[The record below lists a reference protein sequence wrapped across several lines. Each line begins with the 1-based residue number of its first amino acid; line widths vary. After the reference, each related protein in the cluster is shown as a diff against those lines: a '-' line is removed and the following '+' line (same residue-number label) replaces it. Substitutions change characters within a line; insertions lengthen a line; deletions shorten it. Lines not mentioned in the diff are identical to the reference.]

1 MTTFTNSIQAISTTL
16 GIPKELADGFLAFCN
31 SYEKAIA
38 PNSPPMGAFNTFLQA
53 VLAQLQSPYPF
64 APYHKAIRA
73 PTDYYSLGLDFIR
86 PLVDF
91 AKSTIAGKE
100 ALESIKEALAKQE
113 NVILLANHQTEID
126 PQIISL
132 LLEKDYPELAQEMIF
147 VAGHRVITDP
157 LAIPLSL
164 GRNLICI
171 YSKRH
176 IDVPPEKKAE
186 KLTHNQKA
194 LKGLE
199 ELLNSGG
206 KCIYIAPSGGRDRVD
221 TAGKIE
227 VAPFDPQAVEMF
239 YLLSQKAKRPT
250 HFHSLAL
257 STYALL
263 PPPDVVLKEIGEQ
276 RKTTFSPAHLAFSPK
291 IDMETIGNCNLV
303 SDKKE
308 KRKVRTE
315 AIWQQVVDNYNT
327 F

>member
-1 MTTFTNSIQAISTTL
+1 MTTFTNMIQALCT
-16 GIPKELADGFLAFCN
+16 KERLPQELTNGFLAFCRC
-31 SYEKAIA
+31 YEEATTTPA
-38 PNSPPMGAFNTFLQA
+38 NTATFTAFVEA
-53 VLAQLQSPYPF
+53 VGSQLKTPYEFQPF
-64 APYHKAIRA
+64 HKGLD
-73 PTDYYSLGLDFIR
+73 TYYQLGLDFIR

-91 AKSTIAGKE
+91 SKSRVDDKE
-100 ALESIKEALAKQE
+100 SLTAIQEAISRNE

-132 LLEKDYPELAQEMIF
+132 LLEKEYPQLAQEMIF
-147 VAGHRVITDP
+147 VAGHRVTTDP
-157 LAIPLSL
+157 LAVPLSL

-176 IDVPPEKKAE
+176 VDNPPEQKAA

-199 ELLNSGG
+199 ELLSTGG

-221 TAGKIE
+221 ASGKIQ

-239 YLLSQKAKRPT
+239 YLISQRAKRPT

-257 STYALL
+257 STYDLL
-263 PPPDVVLKEIGEQ
+263 PPPDSILAEIGEQ
-276 RKTTFSPAHLAFSPK
+276 RKTTYSPAYLAFSPK
-291 IDMETIGNCNLV
+291 IAMDQVGGCDKIA
-303 SDKKE
+303 DKKE
-308 KRKVRTE
+308 KRRIRTD
-315 AIWQQVVDNYNT
+315 AIWQQVVDNYSK